1 MPANL
6 TPEYHRAEERLR
18 QAKTV
23 EERII
28 ALEEMLRVIP
38 KHKGTDH
45 MQADLRGRLSKLRKE
60 SSRSTAKG
68 GFSYVIPHEGAGQ
81 VALIGPP
88 NAGKSALVRA
98 LTHATPPVAEYPFT
112 TREPTPGMMPFEDIS
127 FQLIDLPPLSSVH
140 VEPWVYDL
148 VRHADLAWVV
158 LPIGDAL
165 GGFEEVQRLLD
176 AKRIG
181 VRPAGRDAPP
191 DVDPSRVVRDAL
203 VVVTH
208 VDDER
213 AEADAV
219 AFDELLERRWP
230 LVAVSGLN
238 GRGLDQLPHR
248 TFEAFDII
256 RVYTKEPGKPADRHA
271 PYALPR
277 GATVGDLAARIH
289 KEVLESMRF
298 ARVWGPSAF
307 DGQAVQ
313 RDHVL
318 AEGDV
323 VEIHV

>member
-6 TPEYHRAEERLR
+6 TPDYHRAEERLR

-23 EERII
+23 EERIA

-60 SSRSTAKG
+60 STRSSGKG

-88 NAGKSALVRA
+88 NAGKSSLVGA
-98 LTHATPPVAEYPFT
+98 LTHAAPPVADYPFT
-112 TREPTPGMMPFEDIS
+112 TREPTPGMMPFEDIA

-140 VEPWVYDL
+140 VEPWVFDL

-158 LPIGDAL
+158 LPVAEAL
-165 GGFEEVQRLLD
+165 WSFDEVRRLLD

-181 VRPAGRDAPP
+181 LQPAGHPEVVGA
-191 DVDPSRVVRDAL
+191 DPSRVMRTAL

-213 AEADAV
+213 GAADATV
-219 AFDELLERRWP
+219 LDDLLERRWP
-230 LVAVSGLN
+230 LVSVSLRTGA
-238 GRGLDQLPHR
+238 GLDLLPRR

-256 RVYTKEPGKPADRHA
+256 RVYTKEPGKAADRKA

-289 KEVLESMRF
+289 KDVLADMRF

-313 RDHVL
+313 REHVL